1 VKDMNDRQRFKLLHG
16 RYKPP
21 RCRIG
26 CKLFCELRGW
36 VTVRGMS
43 AGRIAWPRTKV
54 KRAWAFILCGDLA
67 RAVRRESAIA
77 ICHWWGVT
85 PQTLTVWRKALE
97 VPPVNEGTRRLHVD
111 YTPERLPPEVQE
123 AARKKAS
130 SPEANAKKSAWRKGR
145 PIHPNALAALERC
158 RGQNPSKAARRKMS
172 EAQKRRGAWPPA
184 AGRPWSAEDECLLG
198 TMPDA
203 EVEKRTGR
211 TLVAVRDRRYT
222 LGIGRF
228 RR

>member
-1 VKDMNDRQRFKLLHG
+1 MDDRDRFKLLHG
-16 RYKPP
+16 PYKPP

-26 CKLFCELRGW
+26 LKLFCELRGW

-54 KRAWAFILCGDLA
+54 KRAWAFVLCGDLA
-67 RAVRRESAIA
+67 KAVRRESAIA

-85 PQTLTVWRKALE
+85 AQTVTVWRKALD
-97 VPPVNEGTRRLHVD
+97 VPQVNEGTRRLYVD
-111 YTPERLPPEVQE
+111 YTPERLPPDVQE

-145 PIHPNALAALERC
+145 PIHPNTLAALERC
-158 RGQNPSKAARRKMS
+158 RGQKPSKASRQKMS

-184 AGRPWSAEDECLLG
+184 AGRPWNADEDGLLG

-203 EVEKRTGR
+203 EVARR
-211 TLVAVRDRRYT
+211 NRRSLNAVRNRRYT
-222 LGIGRF
+222 LGISRF
-228 RR
+228 TR